1 MYILVHVRIAV
12 YIAKYV
18 FFIKLM
24 DVTIKLQLASKDKL
38 SSNYTN
44 GCGNFV
50 S

>member
-1 MYILVHVRIAV
+1 MQIVV
-12 YIAKYV
+12 YIANSGL
-18 FFIKLM
+18 FIKLM
-24 DVTIKLQLASKDKL
+24 DVALQAIQLASKDKL